1 MPQADW
7 LIHLGNLFFLAS
19 YSVRGILWLRL
30 LAVLGGVCV
39 WPYYF
44 LQSTPLW
51 EPLLWSVSFVAIN
64 AFHVVW
70 LLLERRPVR
79 LSPDE
84 EALYRL
90 VFAPYS
96 KRKFLKLLRRGDW
109 QEFDTDTRVI
119 ERGGP
124 ITHLFVNTSGE
135 LKVVR
140 NGETLLEVEPGFVIG
155 AEGFH
160 GLVPQV
166 DVVASPGTRGF
177 QITLE
182 AVREAAKRDPDLAL
196 ILDRLAQVDMVR
208 KIQMMGQ
215 RMLAMQAAQSLPG
228 ASG

>member
-1 MPQADW
+1 MSQADW
-7 LIHLGNLFFLAS
+7 LIHVGNLFFLAS

-30 LAVLGGVCV
+30 LAVLGGICV

-44 LQSTPLW
+44 LQSAPLW

-79 LSPDE
+79 LSPNE
-84 EALYRL
+84 EILYRL

-96 KRKFLKLLRRGDW
+96 KRRFLKLLRLGNWR
-109 QEFDTDTRVI
+109 EFDTDSLLLENATPV
-119 ERGGP
+119 
-124 ITHLFVNTSGE
+124 THLFANITGRIRVERDG
-135 LKVVR
+135 
-140 NGETLLEVEPGFVIG
+140 GTLMDVEPGFVIG

-166 DVVASPGTRGF
+166 DVVASPGTKGF
-177 QITLE
+177 QITLD
-182 AVREAAKRDPDLAL
+182 AVREAAKRDPELAV

-208 KIQMMGQ
+208 KIETMG
-215 RMLAMQAAQSLPG
+215 RRILAMQEVQSPG
-228 ASG
+228 AAPG